1 LNFITPTPL
10 KKTQQIQK
18 FLSKKQSLKINMTKI
33 SNIDSPFLWDLGRM
47 FAQLMEIV
55 LVPNDVAVVVN
66 VQIPKAYP
74 SGKK

>member
-1 LNFITPTPL
+1 
-10 KKTQQIQK
+10 
-18 FLSKKQSLKINMTKI
+18 MTKI